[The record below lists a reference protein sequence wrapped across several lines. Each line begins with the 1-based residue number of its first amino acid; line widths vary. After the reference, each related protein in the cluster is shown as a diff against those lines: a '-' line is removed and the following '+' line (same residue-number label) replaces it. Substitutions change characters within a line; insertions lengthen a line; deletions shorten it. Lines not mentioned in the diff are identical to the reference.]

1 MIKLIL
7 GDCLEEMP
15 KLAGIDAVITDP
27 PYGIGITKSPRIS
40 LSRGFSGDWD
50 DKPAS
55 ANHIDMMLAF
65 DVPSVIF
72 GGNYFRLPPSRGWIV
87 WDKKNDGRD
96 FAEAELAW
104 TNVDGVVRVFRK
116 RPQNMDGGKVHPT
129 QKPVSL
135 MEWVLLKFTK
145 KGDTILDPFMGSGST
160 GVACVRTG
168 RNFIGIEKDPEYFA
182 IAEKRIVG
190 AQPALL
196 T

>member
-1 MIKLIL
+1 
-7 GDCLEEMP
+7 
-15 KLAGIDAVITDP
+15 
-27 PYGIGITKSPRIS
+27 
-40 LSRGFSGDWD
+40 
-50 DKPAS
+50 
-55 ANHIDMMLAF
+55 MLAF